1 MQNQILSGISPTAV
15 NPQPNYINII
25 QQLKQSMMNNMLQM
39 LLLKNQGVITND
51 QALGFMDSINEM
63 YKGNSMG
70 INTSVHQDEKPV
82 DFQAAIDFFAKDGR
96 KEVLDYIKNS
106 DVDKDE
112 IPKIA
117 KIVENIEKAAIDGY
131 LKQSEHD
138 KIKNDENTA
147 AKSKL
152 TSYAQN
158 AKFDSNN
165 NRIFTRADL
174 GKMSDDE
181 FAKNEKII
189 FEQLKQGLLQ

>member
-70 INTSVHQDEKPV
+70 INASVHQDEKPV

-96 KEVLDYIKNS
+96 EEVLDYIKNS

-117 KIVENIEKAAIDGY
+117 KIVENIEKATIDGY

-138 KIKNDENTA
+138 KIKNDENTVC
-147 AKSKL
+147 
-152 TSYAQN
+152 Q
-158 AKFDSNN
+158 
-165 NRIFTRADL
+165 
-174 GKMSDDE
+174 
-181 FAKNEKII
+181 
-189 FEQLKQGLLQ
+189 KQIDFLCPKCEI

>member
-117 KIVENIEKAAIDGY
+117 KIVENIEKAVDFLCPKCEI
-131 LKQSEHD
+131 
-138 KIKNDENTA
+138 
-147 AKSKL
+147 
-152 TSYAQN
+152 
-158 AKFDSNN
+158 
-165 NRIFTRADL
+165 
-174 GKMSDDE
+174 
-181 FAKNEKII
+181 
-189 FEQLKQGLLQ
+189 